1 MTEDAAVNET
11 AETQAAAT
19 KPHAP
24 RLNPG
29 LKLALEF
36 GPLALFFV
44 ANHFY
49 GIFAATATL
58 MVCVCVALAIS
69 YAITRRMPMMPMV
82 TAALVLVFGALT
94 FFLQDETFIKLKV
107 TILYAMFGSALLGA
121 LYFNRLLLP
130 IIFDAALH
138 LDDEGWRKLTWRW
151 SFFFFFLAGLNEV
164 LRHVLSTDAWVNF
177 KVFGILP
184 LTFLFVL
191 TQTPLML
198 RHEIKPEDDVS
209 ETHF

>member
-1 MTEDAAVNET
+1 MTEHAAGKAGT
-11 AETQAAAT
+11 AR
-19 KPHAP
+19 KL
-24 RLNPG
+24 RLNPA

-36 GPLALFFV
+36 GPLALFFL

-58 MVCVCVALAIS
+58 MVGVTATLAIS
-69 YAITRRMPMMPMV
+69 YAITRRLPMMPMV
-82 TAALVLVFGALT
+82 TAVLVLIFGGLT
-94 FFLQDETFIKLKV
+94 FLLQDEDFIKLKV
-107 TILYAMFGSALLGA
+107 TILYAMFGSALLVA
-121 LYFNRLLLP
+121 LYFDRLLLP

-138 LDDEGWRKLTWRW
+138 LDDAGWRKLTWRW
-151 SFFFFFLAGLNEV
+151 SLFFFFLAALNEV
-164 LRHVLSTDAWVNF
+164 LRHSLSTDAWVNF

-191 TQTPLML
+191 TQTPMML